1 MRVYK
6 QNIERLAMFLNSEY
20 FLALKKQDPKII
32 NNILNSLYKDPDAV
46 DEELYDMLSKK
57 HNLAIGKDK
66 CSLIQNLNGKEIRL
80 AADIICGWKALRN
93 FDEQNF
99 LVNYEL
105 IRSRIDLHF
114 IWPKHTL
121 PTINTLRYSRYK
133 DRIDYLLY
141 DLKCYFTGK
150 DTPMRKAY
158 QNKSTKIWLMQFS
171 NFKEFIDKLK
181 LNRYVNDNYEVLD
194 IGTLMNNVVKGNISE
209 LTIAINEYT
218 KCLLTLVKSGRI

>member
-99 LVNYEL
+99 LVY
-105 IRSRIDLHF
+105 
-114 IWPKHTL
+114 
-121 PTINTLRYSRYK
+121 
-133 DRIDYLLY
+133 
-141 DLKCYFTGK
+141 
-150 DTPMRKAY
+150 
-158 QNKSTKIWLMQFS
+158 
-171 NFKEFIDKLK
+171 
-181 LNRYVNDNYEVLD
+181 YV
-194 IGTLMNNVVKGNISE
+194 K
-209 LTIAINEYT
+209 
-218 KCLLTLVKSGRI
+218 